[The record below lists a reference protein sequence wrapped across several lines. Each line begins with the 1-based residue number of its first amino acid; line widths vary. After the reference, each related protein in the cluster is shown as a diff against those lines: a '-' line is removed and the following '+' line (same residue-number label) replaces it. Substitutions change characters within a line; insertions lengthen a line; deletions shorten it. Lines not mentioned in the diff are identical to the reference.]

1 LKATKVDGIYTA
13 DPVKDPTATK
23 FSKLTYTEALT
34 KSIRVMDSAAF
45 ALCMENKIPII
56 VFNFFEENSLRRS
69 VCGEDV
75 GTVVS
80 EN

>member
-1 LKATKVDGIYTA
+1 
-13 DPVKDPTATK
+13 
-23 FSKLTYTEALT
+23 
-34 KSIRVMDSAAF
+34 MDSAAF
-45 ALCMENKIPII
+45 ALCMENKIPIV

-75 GTVVS
+75 GTTVS